1 MGQSA
6 RASLRDWSR
15 APLFLVV
22 GLVGHPALLSWGT
35 LDWLLMEDRSP
46 RNFRIALQDH
56 YRSRQILLTK
66 LTDQIDVGLI
76 GRA

>member
-1 MGQSA
+1 
-6 RASLRDWSR
+6 
-15 APLFLVV
+15 
-22 GLVGHPALLSWGT
+22 
-35 LDWLLMEDRSP
+35 MEDRSP